1 MTHRDKERRPNLA
14 AEAASKTF
22 PGVTADST
30 DLARR
35 ARRHD
40 YAVRVVSQRRDGVL
54 VTAFYSNL
62 PAAEAKVLRTRE
74 RGLMASLSL
83 VRLVPV
89 PFVMLDE
96 LEGGECR

>member
-1 MTHRDKERRPNLA
+1 MTFLENESRPGA
-14 AEAASKTF
+14 AIPEAAQSL
-22 PGVTADST
+22 GGDYGDST

-54 VTAFYSNL
+54 VTQFYSNL